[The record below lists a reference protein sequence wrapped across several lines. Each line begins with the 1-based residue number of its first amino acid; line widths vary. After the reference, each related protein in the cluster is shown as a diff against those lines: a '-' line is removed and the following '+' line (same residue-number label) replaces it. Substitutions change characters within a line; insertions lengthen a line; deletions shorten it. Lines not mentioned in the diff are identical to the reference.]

1 MLNNK
6 FFKKKQILI
15 ALGVVIGVSLVLL
28 VIMLF
33 LQNQQLKQQKTVY
46 KQNTIQTAKES
57 ISGDQI
63 WQEHL
68 EKNIEKEGQ
77 KRE

>member
-1 MLNNK
+1 
-6 FFKKKQILI
+6 
-15 ALGVVIGVSLVLL
+15 
-28 VIMLF
+28 MLF